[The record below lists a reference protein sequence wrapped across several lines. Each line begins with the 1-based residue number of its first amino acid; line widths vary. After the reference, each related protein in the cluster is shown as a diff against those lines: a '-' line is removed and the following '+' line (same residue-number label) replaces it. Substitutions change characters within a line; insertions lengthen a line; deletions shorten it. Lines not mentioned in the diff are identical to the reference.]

1 MFRYTAGGA
10 LAEDLDYA
18 VAKILPPSFTL
29 FSISLKMTEL
39 MGALLLKVSRTTLVS
54 VRTRFSSSGENWSV
68 LEEDYKRT

>member
-18 VAKILPPSFTL
+18 VAKKLLPSFTL
-29 FSISLKMTEL
+29 FPISLKMTEL